1 MNIISSNRKSSYL
14 YHFITKYEAGIQLR
28 GFEVKAIREGN
39 VNIAESH
46 VTVKN
51 NEIYVIGMHIGEY
64 SHSGYANHDPL
75 RDKKLLMHK
84 YEILKIQSKF
94 VTQGIAIV
102 PLKLYF
108 KNGKAKIQIAVG
120 KGKKNFDKRQVKKK
134 RDWDREKRRIFS
146 RSKK

>member
-46 VTVKN
+46 VTIKN

-94 VTQGIAIV
+94 ASRGIAIV

-108 KNGKAKIQIAVG
+108 KNGKAKLQIALA
-120 KGKKNFDKRQVKKK
+120 KGKKKWDKRETIKK
-134 RDWDREKRRIFS
+134 RDMDREIKRS
-146 RSKK
+146 MKGN

>member
-84 YEILKIQSKF
+84 DEILKIQSKF

-108 KNGKAKIQIAVG
+108 KNGKAKLQIALA
-120 KGKKNFDKRQVKKK
+120 KGKKKWDKRETIKK
-134 RDWDREKRRIFS
+134 RDIDREIKRS
-146 RSKK
+146 MKGN

>member
-46 VTVKN
+46 VTIKN

-94 VTQGIAIV
+94 ANQGIAIV

-108 KNGKAKIQIAVG
+108 KNGKAKLQIALA
-120 KGKKNFDKRQVKKK
+120 KGKKKWDKRETIKK
-134 RDWDREKRRIFS
+134 RDIDREIKRS
-146 RSKK
+146 MKGN

>member
-64 SHSGYANHDPL
+64 SHSG
-75 RDKKLLMHK
+75 
-84 YEILKIQSKF
+84 
-94 VTQGIAIV
+94 
-102 PLKLYF
+102 
-108 KNGKAKIQIAVG
+108 
-120 KGKKNFDKRQVKKK
+120 
-134 RDWDREKRRIFS
+134 
-146 RSKK
+146 

>member
-84 YEILKIQSKF
+84 DEILKIQSKF
-94 VTQGIAIV
+94 ATQGIAII

-108 KNGKAKIQIAVG
+108 KNGKAKLQIALA
-120 KGKKNFDKRQVKKK
+120 KGKKKWDKRETIKK
-134 RDWDREKRRIFS
+134 RDIDREIKRS
-146 RSKK
+146 MKGN

>member
-64 SHSGYANHDPL
+64 SHSGYAIHEPL

-84 YEILKIQSKF
+84 YEILKIQSQFATK
-94 VTQGIAIV
+94 GIAIV

-108 KNGKAKIQIAVG
+108 KNGKAKLQIALA
-120 KGKKNFDKRQVKKK
+120 KGKKNWDKRESIKK
-134 RDWDREKRRIFS
+134 RDIDREIKRS
-146 RSKK
+146 MKGS